1 MKDFIAK
8 KPFLFTLLV
17 LGAASVLISI
27 IQIIVAAASKLTFY
41 TIWGGLNLLIVLVIF
56 VLAWIFRKIA
66 NK

>member
-17 LGAASVLISI
+17 LGAVSVLLSI
-27 IQIIVAAASKLTFY
+27 IQIIVAAASKMTFY
-41 TIWGGLNLLIVLVIF
+41 TIWGGLNLLIVLAIF